1 MTNNI
6 TLENEG
12 GLEGLYDLLKE
23 LRKGFGDSGPVT
35 VKKKTTTDEHDARVK
50 TFLKKL
56 DGVFKNALKRF
67 GDKSEE
73 VLEGTSDVC
82 LKTKRPPGRP
92 AAQFDW
98 AKNARPNQRV
108 PAGCWV
114 NWLILAGR
122 GFGKT
127 RTGAETIRQWVNDG
141 VARRIALVGHT
152 MHDVRSVMVD
162 GVTGL
167 MNICPNHERP
177 KLEVKQNQLV
187 WPNGAIAQFF
197 SSEAYESLRGP
208 QFDTAWVDELAK
220 FRSAR
225 ETWDQLMFCMRASKT
240 PRTIIT
246 TTPRPIPI
254 IKELVDDES
263 TIVTR
268 GSTMDNKENLPK
280 AYLTHMQKLYGGTS
294 LGAQELEGL
303 IVEENWEALWSQN
316 LFQYQKIV
324 PEDLVRI
331 VVAVDPALTN
341 HKRSD
346 QTGIMVVGKC
356 KDGNAYVLEDLTRK
370 GTPNMWAHTVVRA
383 YKKWNADR
391 IVAEV
396 NAGGDLVE
404 QVIRTMDPSVSFK
417 GVRATRGK
425 VTRAEPVSA
434 LYEQGKVFH
443 IKRFLELEEQ
453 LCGYIPGTS
462 KKSPDRMDALVWGVT
477 SLLLEQQQTSP
488 KIWVV

>member
-1 MTNNI
+1 MDSHEQQRIKNKVEDI
-6 TLENEG
+6 ENF
-12 GLEGLYDLLKE
+12 Y
-23 LRKGFGDSGPVT
+23 
-35 VKKKTTTDEHDARVK
+35 
-50 TFLKKL
+50 
-56 DGVFKNALKRF
+56 
-67 GDKSEE
+67 
-73 VLEGTSDVC
+73 
-82 LKTKRPPGRP
+82 
-92 AAQFDW
+92 
-98 AKNARPNQRV
+98 
-108 PAGCWV
+108 
-114 NWLILAGR
+114 
-122 GFGKT
+122 
-127 RTGAETIRQWVNDG
+127 
-141 VARRIALVGHT
+141 
-152 MHDVRSVMVD
+152 
-162 GVTGL
+162 
-167 MNICPNHERP
+167 
-177 KLEVKQNQLV
+177 
-187 WPNGAIAQFF
+187 
-197 SSEAYESLRGP
+197 
-208 QFDTAWVDELAK
+208 
-220 FRSAR
+220 
-225 ETWDQLMFCMRASKT
+225 
-240 PRTIIT
+240 
-246 TTPRPIPI
+246 IPI